1 MQQNFQDF
9 DKTIQKNKQSTKL
22 TYIFQHILM
31 LIDKL
36 SNKANKDNKNDL
48 SNFKILSLISIFIL
62 RKIYDKYLMFAVC
75 D

>member
-36 SNKANKDNKNDL
+36 SNKARHNKNDL
-48 SNFKILSLISIFIL
+48 LNFKILSLISIFIL
-62 RKIYDKYLMFAVC
+62 RKIYDNI
-75 D
+75 

>member
-62 RKIYDKYLMFAVC
+62 RKIYDNI
-75 D
+75 